1 MKKTHWRRQ
10 EQHFY
15 SRLNH
20 LPRRIRKDA
29 EDLIRVF
36 FARKSKKL
44 RLCDNYL
51 TKLWECSRATAQRRL
66 NELELLGIIRRRTSN
81 PQKVSGGWRQ
91 WRFLFLVSQKNTQL
105 NRDVTHLN
113 KIKPTGKVNY
123 TPLSFED
130 YLSLRQDVPLRSLL
144 FWMRKWNCNPSS
156 IGYIT
161 KLWKKI
167 KNRADVLESIL
178 WSANESNIFGTKR
191 VGFVLSEIKART

>member
-1 MKKTHWRRQ
+1 MTHKILTGDRPTGPLHLGHYVGSLKNRIELQ
-10 EQHFY
+10 NQY
-15 SRLNH
+15 SQTIL
-20 LPRRIRKDA
+20 IA
-29 EDLIRVF
+29 DLQG
-36 FARKSKKL
+36 L
-44 RLCDNYL
+44 TDN
-51 TKLWECSRATAQRRL
+51 
-66 NELELLGIIRRRTSN
+66 GHN

-167 KNRADVLESIL
+167 KNRADVLESML
-178 WSANESNIFGTKR
+178 WSANEANLFGQKR
-191 VGFVLSEIKART
+191 VGFILSEIKVRT

>member
-1 MKKTHWRRQ
+1 MRKKHWRHQ

-15 SRLNH
+15 TRLNQI
-20 LPRRIRKDA
+20 PRRIRKDA

-51 TKLWECSRATAQRRL
+51 IKLWECSRATAQRRL
-66 NELELLGIIRRRTSN
+66 TQLELLGIIRRRTST

-91 WRFLFLVSQKNTQL
+91 FRFLFLVYQKKSQL

-113 KIKPTGKVNY
+113 KNKPSAKVNK

-130 YLSLRQDVPLRSLL
+130 YLSLRQDVPLRSFL
-144 FWMRKWNCNPSS
+144 FWMRKWNCNPTS

-167 KNRADVLESIL
+167 SNRADVLESIL
-178 WSANESNIFGTKR
+178 WSANEGNIIGTKR
-191 VGFVLSEIKART
+191 VGFVLSEIKVRT

>member
-1 MKKTHWRRQ
+1 MRKKHWRHQ

-15 SRLNH
+15 TRLNQI
-20 LPRRIRKDA
+20 PRRIRKDA

-51 TKLWECSRATAQRRL
+51 IKLWECSRATAQRRL
-66 NELELLGIIRRRTSN
+66 TQLELLGIIRRRTST

-91 WRFLFLVSQKNTQL
+91 FRFLFLVYQKRSQL

-113 KIKPTGKVNY
+113 KIKPTGKLNQ
-123 TPLSFED
+123 TPLTFED

-144 FWMRKWNCNPSS
+144 FWMRKWNCNPTS

-178 WSANESNIFGTKR
+178 WSANEANLFGQKR
-191 VGFVLSEIKART
+191 VGFILSEIKVRT